1 MAKEPTTRISK
12 HHQMK
17 YPMNQEDIIESL
29 EKRIAQ
35 LEQAIREI
43 STLNSLGKTLKINEI
58 IIKALNE

>member
-1 MAKEPTTRISK
+1 
-12 HHQMK
+12 MK

-35 LEQAIREI
+35 LEKAIREI

>member
-1 MAKEPTTRISK
+1 
-12 HHQMK
+12 
-17 YPMNQEDIIESL
+17 MNQEDIIESL

-35 LEQAIREI
+35 LEKAIREI